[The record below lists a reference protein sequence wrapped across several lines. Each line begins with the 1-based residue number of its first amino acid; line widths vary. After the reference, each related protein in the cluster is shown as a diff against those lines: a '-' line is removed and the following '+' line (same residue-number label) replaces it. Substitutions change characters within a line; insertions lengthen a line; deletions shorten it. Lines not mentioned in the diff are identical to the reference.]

1 MKYRDDLLGRI
12 VLGRYRVVRRLAKG
26 GMGLVYLG
34 RQEGAAGFAKPVVI
48 KRMITELADEQMER
62 MFVREARILSK
73 LQHRGIVGV
82 LDFGREEGAYLLVM
96 EYVHGY
102 HLGRW
107 HRFLR
112 DTSGPMPAPIA
123 IHIVIHVLEA
133 LHYAHTRRRP
143 DGELLGIVHRDVSPS
158 NVFLDADGHVK
169 LLDFGIA
176 RASGDDEEY
185 KTQDTTVKGKLAYL
199 PPENFRGEAATPR
212 TDVYSCGVVLHELLV
227 GRNEFRGAEMSDT
240 LNLVLTHEP
249 TKVRS
254 LRGDVPA
261 EIDDIIARALHKD
274 PEQRYPDAETFAQA
288 LRDVRGVGEGEADA
302 MLAQAIA
309 RDFASALPEKL
320 NLPTLDDL
328 DDTWRNPPRPD
339 PTLSTDPPPRLSQP
353 PTVALTA
360 PESDGVAVAKP
371 SSRLPIPAVLAVLL
385 VAGGTAV
392 FLAIRNETPTNAPEL
407 VVIQQTTPSRADA
420 PPRVAEDDG
429 SSTGAGDESAPVAPD
444 AGAAEVAAPTPSK
457 RGGTKA
463 PRPGVDA
470 LSAAFARQSG
480 QIEQCFATHTEELS
494 GAPRLQVRFSVDARG
509 AVQAAQLI
517 PAEVSSTPLG
527 QCILRVARGTDFPA
541 RGEPTT
547 FRIPIV
553 ARRGS

>member
-73 LQHRGIVGV
+73 LQHPGIVGV

-112 DTSGPMPAPIA
+112 DTSGPMSAPLA

-158 NVFLDADGHVK
+158 NVFLDLDGHVK

-199 PPENFRGEAATPR
+199 PPEMFRGDAATPR
-212 TDVYSCGVVLHELLV
+212 TDVYSCGVVLHELLT
-227 GRNEFRGAEMSDT
+227 GKNEFRGAEMSDT

-249 TKVRS
+249 TKVCS
-254 LRGDVPA
+254 LRRDVPPG
-261 EIDDIIARALHKD
+261 IDHILARALHK
-274 PEQRYPDAETFAQA
+274 ELNERYRDAEEFAQA
-288 LRDVRGVGEGEADA
+288 LREVRGVGEGEADA

-309 RDFASALPEKL
+309 RDFPRLLPEKL

-328 DDTWRNPPRPD
+328 DDTWRNPPKPD
-339 PTLSTDPPPRLSQP
+339 ATLSTDPPARISQP
-353 PTVALTA
+353 PTVALSS
-360 PESDGVAVAKP
+360 PVGNVAVAKP
-371 SSRLPIPAVLAVLL
+371 RSRIPLPAVLAVLL
-385 VAGGTAV
+385 VAGGAAV
-392 FLAIRNETPTNAPEL
+392 FLAIRNEPRRNGPEL

-420 PPRVAEDDG
+420 PPQPGSGGVTSSDG
-429 SSTGAGDESAPVAPD
+429 EPAQPATGTD
-444 AGAAEVAAPTPSK
+444 AGASSSPTPSK
-457 RGGTKA
+457 GRRGTKA
-463 PRPGVDA
+463 PPPGVDA

-480 QIEQCFATHTEELS
+480 RIEQCFTTHTEELT
-494 GAPRLQVRFSVDARG
+494 GAPRLQVRFTVDARG

-517 PAEVSSTPLG
+517 PGEVSSTPLG
-527 QCILRVARGTDFPA
+527 QCILRVARATDFPA
-541 RGEPTT
+541 RGETTT

-553 ARRGS
+553 ARRGG